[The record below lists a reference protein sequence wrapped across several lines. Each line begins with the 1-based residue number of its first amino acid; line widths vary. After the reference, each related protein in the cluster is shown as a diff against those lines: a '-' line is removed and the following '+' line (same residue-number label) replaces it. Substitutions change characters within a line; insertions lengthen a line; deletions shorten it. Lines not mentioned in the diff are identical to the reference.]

1 MHWCKWMFWIF
12 EFNSES
18 YCELLDEAKQNFS
31 DFTQVEKAYRGM
43 EKAVVKLN
51 TKFNWESLLQWS
63 STQSLSRKTF
73 EKTPLSGKTKMVK
86 QNSSS
91 FSHLESQANLTKCGE
106 INMVKKKLLK
116 LLIAESQANFRD
128 YPPNFWSCQN
138 NAKLP
143 AYDQPYVSLWMS
155 SISSINCPNN
165 FCLNYLIYT
174 TWSYHSSMYLLEKQ
188 KKLNLLKAWS
198 AHLVEHFH
206 KVCTPTHP
214 PSSTPW
220 PTNFPVYWI
229 PMLCHHG
236 LEARHVPQPVTR
248 ASLSESASH
257 YHFYCIFIDMPH
269 DNVVQRKA
277 TKLAPCSNLR
287 VWVQYVNCN
296 SIFQRQVA

>member
-63 STQSLSRKTF
+63 STQSLTKKTF
-73 EKTPLSGKTKMVK
+73 EKTPLSEKKNGETKLL
-86 QNSSS
+86 QLFPPWISSQ
-91 FSHLESQANLTKCGE
+91 FDKMWRNQYGE
-106 INMVKKKLLK
+106 EKLLK

-165 FCLNYLIYT
+165 FCLKYLIY
-174 TWSYHSSMYLLEKQ
+174 TWSYHSSIYLLEK
-188 KKLNLLKAWS
+188 KEKN
-198 AHLVEHFH
+198 
-206 KVCTPTHP
+206 
-214 PSSTPW
+214 
-220 PTNFPVYWI
+220 
-229 PMLCHHG
+229 
-236 LEARHVPQPVTR
+236 
-248 ASLSESASH
+248 
-257 YHFYCIFIDMPH
+257 
-269 DNVVQRKA
+269 
-277 TKLAPCSNLR
+277 
-287 VWVQYVNCN
+287 
-296 SIFQRQVA
+296 